1 MQSGRARKQCKQL
14 LHCAA
19 PATCSTF
26 IIKVN
31 SPYNT
36 AIFFHVVSYS
46 VFFICIYIYIT
57 RGLLRPY
64 SSISLRLNSLLMLME
79 QRDMKRAACDAKELL
94 CSAAWKPLHFKNATQ
109 CLVAEGLPLTRS
121 LFTQT
126 VAKWTDVLHF
136 SWNSEKKD
144 AMPRW
149 DSQLGNSKHQT
160 GEADFHGFS
169 IVSATNSNHRA
180 CWEKREFL
188 TLVCLFARFASDPF
202 SSTIKKITEASQT
215 AALASALNW
224 SVLSLT
230 VYGRKYLELKIG
242 VSALKQA
249 IKGELL
255 TDSAVCLCST
265 EPYDVS
271 RLISPVFQIA
281 VLLFWFRLSRV
292 FVQQQ

>member
-1 MQSGRARKQCKQL
+1 MSC
-14 LHCAA
+14 C
-19 PATCSTF
+19 
-26 IIKVN
+26 
-31 SPYNT
+31 
-36 AIFFHVVSYS
+36 
-46 VFFICIYIYIT
+46 
-57 RGLLRPY
+57 RGLTFDNKFIYPN
-64 SSISLRLNSLLMLME
+64 SSNMKGCSPFFMKKLN
-79 QRDMKRAACDAKELL
+79 
-94 CSAAWKPLHFKNATQ
+94 
-109 CLVAEGLPLTRS
+109 
-121 LFTQT
+121 
-126 VAKWTDVLHF
+126 
-136 SWNSEKKD
+136 KD

-149 DSQLGNSKHQT
+149 DSQLGNSRHQT
-160 GEADFHGFS
+160 GKADVHGFI

-188 TLVCLFARFASDPF
+188 TLVCLFARFAFHLF

-242 VSALKQA
+242 ISALKQA
-249 IKGELL
+249 VKGELL

-271 RLISPVFQIA
+271 QLISPVFQIA
-281 VLLFWFRLSRV
+281 VLLYWFRLSRV